1 MDAALQKRIK
11 RQVIGKQHRFLA
23 VAPLGFEQTLI
34 KELEFISEET
44 RDERRENDC
53 RHPEQYKNAKPFQP
67 LAPAPDPGEG
77 SSAETAVYNAS
88 VEQGSN
94 RPHVTG
100 DGKVEFTAKITEA
113 WKIVAFSR
121 IANRVLMEVA
131 NFKAENFRELEKKA
145 GEIPWELYLSDDKCV
160 GRASR
165 PTELGMTE
173 PNGWELS
180 EAKVQ
185 RRETRDEKYLS
196 SNSEL
201 VTSNSINIHV
211 TCKHSRLYHSD
222 AIAERLQKI
231 IDGGSLPLAPVSPG
245 NARTM
250 VGEPVETSA
259 TPSPKGSAPKTP
271 PQNLYVNFLDDR
283 CTIWLDLAGE
293 ELYKRGHERFVN
305 EAPLKETIAAAMIF
319 EAFDATAQA
328 TNNVTPDPV
337 PGPPYTLLD
346 LMSGSGTFSLEA
358 AYIANKLIPGVCRDF
373 ALKHQPAFKEA
384 TWNYMIRGETSDER
398 RERKY
403 SVTLSETKG
412 PVKSCNAFATIH
424 KILTSDISERAVNII
439 KHNIESSPLA
449 NISPVPVIPQI
460 RDFFAYTAKEIAE
473 ACGDASPVL
482 VLNPPYGK
490 RLDFDAP
497 KLYTKIGK
505 KITELAN
512 GLAAFNKRLTVAIL
526 APKDDSRDGSKYTC
540 SANLQREC
548 PAISPEHNNSAK
560 IITTSHGGFSLN
572 AIFATI

>member
-1 MDAALQKRIK
+1 MNAALEKRIK
-11 RQVIGKQHRFLA
+11 RQIIGKQHRFL
-23 VAPLGFEQTLI
+23 VVSPLGFEQTLVR
-34 KELEFISEET
+34 ELEYIRQEAT
-44 RDERRENDC
+44 
-53 RHPEQYKNAKPFQP
+53 Q
-67 LAPAPDPGEG
+67 
-77 SSAETAVYNAS
+77 
-88 VEQGSN
+88 
-94 RPHVTG
+94 PHVTG

-113 WKIVAFSR
+113 WKVVAFSR

-131 NFKAENFRELEKKA
+131 SFKAENFRELEKKA
-145 GEIPWELYLSDDKCV
+145 SEIPWELYLPDDKCV

-165 PTELGMTE
+165 PCLHEHDRVQHLGLE
-173 PNGWELS
+173 QCDNP
-180 EAKVQ
+180 K
-185 RRETRDEKYLS
+185 
-196 SNSEL
+196 
-201 VTSNSINIHV
+201 TSNVILSKAKDPVKFNNTLNIHV

-222 AIAERLQKI
+222 AIAERLYNVI
-231 IDGGSLPLAPVSPG
+231 EGSNLNCHFGACHPG
-245 NARTM
+245 AEGDR
-250 VGEPVETSA
+250 VQAESI
-259 TPSPKGSAPKTP
+259 

-305 EAPLKETIAAAMIF
+305 DAPLKETIAAAMFF

-346 LMSGSGTFSLEA
+346 PMAGSGTFSLEA

-439 KHNIESSPLA
+439 KHNIECSPLA
-449 NISPVPVIPQI
+449 NIAPNAIDPKN

-490 RLDFDAP
+490 RLDFDGP

-505 KITELAN
+505 KLTELAN

-526 APKDDSRDGSKYTC
+526 APKDDTRDGSKYTC
-540 SANLQREC
+540 TANLLREC
-548 PAISPEHNNSAK
+548 PAISPERNPSAK
-560 IITTSHGGFSLN
+560 NITTSHGGLSLN
-572 AIFATI
+572 ALFATI